1 MPTAKFN
8 LPRPDAATLA
18 RDLPKM
24 LSDQA
29 DAIDRVLGDFDY
41 NGRDPN
47 YLVQRVVQLEGKVA
61 SLTAKRIE
69 RRSLD
74 VSLSGQPAN
83 SSGIYYQDLA
93 PITFAQAFPTPP
105 LLQATCVT
113 QWGAVQWY
121 QITEVTRTG
130 FKARVMRLGGAPVAT
145 TLNYTAVEA

>member
-69 RRSLD
+69 RRSLNVKVAGKPASSAGFYYD
-74 VSLSGQPAN
+74 DLMAVTYAQPF
-83 SSGIYYQDLA
+83 SS
-93 PITFAQAFPTPP
+93 PP
-105 LLQATCVT
+105 LLQVT
-113 QWGAVQWY
+113 GVSVWGAIQWVQVY
-121 QITEVTRTG
+121 EETSTG
-130 FKARVMRLGGAPVAT
+130 FKARAIRLSVAPVDLK
-145 TLNYTAVEA
+145 LNYTAVEA